1 MQAAL
6 DSRFRGN
13 ERMKTSAGNSLMTEQ
28 IAIIGFG
35 EAGQH
40 IGRGLAAEGTARLAA
55 YDLRHAERQ
64 LIEAA
69 QGAGIA
75 LQDSSAAATK
85 GAAIIFSLVTAS
97 SAVDAARAAAPHL
110 KAGQT
115 YIDFNSVSPMTK
127 RAVAEAIAPS
137 GAAFVEAA
145 VMAPVPGPNHK
156 VPVLVSAPGA
166 SEIAS
171 RLNAIGMK
179 VDVAGERIGDASL
192 SKMLRSIFIKGIE
205 ALMLESL
212 VAARHAGIEERILDS
227 VQKTLPGIQWREL
240 AAYNLERTYA
250 HGKRRAAEMFESAAT
265 VAELGLDPFVTE
277 GIARRIQWAHEQLNG
292 VEFPGGKPTTYQEV
306 LDVLE
311 AKLAASKRRD
321 AAE

>member
-1 MQAAL
+1 
-6 DSRFRGN
+6 
-13 ERMKTSAGNSLMTEQ
+13 MTEK

-40 IGRGLAAEGTARLAA
+40 IGRGLVAEGEVQVSA
-55 YDLRHAERQ
+55 YDPRHSERQ
-64 LIEAA
+64 VIEAA
-69 QGAGIA
+69 HTGGVNLEQTDAAALEGAG
-75 LQDSSAAATK
+75 LV
-85 GAAIIFSLVTAS
+85 FSLVTAS
-97 SAVDAARAAAPHL
+97 SAVDAARASARWL
-110 KAGQT
+110 KRGQV

-127 RAVAEAIAPS
+127 RTVAEAIAPS
-137 GAAFVEAA
+137 SADFVEAA
-145 VMAPVPGPNHK
+145 IMAPVPGPDHK
-156 VPVLVSAPGA
+156 VHVLASAPNA
-166 SEIAS
+166 KAVAA

-179 VDVAGERIGDASL
+179 VEVAGERVGDASL

-227 VQKTLPGIQWREL
+227 VQKTLPGIDWRKL
-240 AAYNLERTYA
+240 AAYNLERTVA

-277 GIARRIQWAHEQLNG
+277 GIARRIQWAHEQLKDAKW
-292 VEFPGGKPTTYQEV
+292 PTGGPQTYNEV
-306 LDVLE
+306 LSVLE
-311 AKLAASKRRD
+311 AKLAQSKKRD